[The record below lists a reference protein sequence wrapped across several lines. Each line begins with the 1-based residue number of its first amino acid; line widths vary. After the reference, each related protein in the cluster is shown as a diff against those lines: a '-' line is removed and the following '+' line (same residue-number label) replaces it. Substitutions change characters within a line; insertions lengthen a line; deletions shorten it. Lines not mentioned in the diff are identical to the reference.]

1 MSLTVAIFLE
11 PCGADAEELRHTL
24 ADSVRSTSVDRRYEV
39 LGKTQPWHS
48 FYSHDIHSVP
58 VLRHSLETEFIP
70 QWQAWISDVARVIYS
85 ERMLEN
91 LYSNTLM
98 TRVNI
103 ALHHAIPQRDRCVTI
118 ITCPGAFDS
127 YDPDVKGG
135 KNTVILPDWIA
146 LEGEYKP
153 HDDSFPNLEELA
165 LCGKVVAV
173 GDTKLVS
180 RRLATRGVEEKGK
193 DTIAGTHSC
202 HPSYL
207 AQVQHY
213 AKMLRTRFGFV
224 LTNKE
229 LVLAQFLREE
239 DPAPRLHDERG
250 LRSSTGHPLLPG
262 LPSDFQSSGAE
273 EINERAVDGLNPVYL
288 SQPKRRYDSSDDSTP
303 SRRSPAPFDT
313 LEDQDIDG
321 LPSTPSAP
329 PRVVEYLPSSPPG
342 PSQAVEQPAPRRL
355 VLTPSREIPQYSSP
369 RHVITS
375 PIRRTSGLVSS
386 PYELISSE
394 PIFPQSSG
402 TPYLSSER
410 DHNIGKV
417 LIKSF
422 RIPNPC
428 DRDEIQITEGLQPTK
443 ALFVMLMHA
452 SSVGALGRRIGKD
465 EVPFGGQL
473 VN

>member
-1 MSLTVAIFLE
+1 MSLTVAKFLE
-11 PCGADAEELRHTL
+11 PCGADAEELRHIL
-24 ADSVRSTSVDRRYEV
+24 ADSVRSTSVDGRYEV
-39 LGKTQPWHS
+39 LGKTQPWRS
-48 FYSHDIHSVP
+48 FYSHDTHSVP
-58 VLRHSLETEFIP
+58 FLRDALETEFIP
-70 QWQAWISDVARVIYS
+70 RWQAWISDVARVIHS

-103 ALHHAIPQRDRCVTI
+103 ALHHAIPQKGQCITI

-127 YDPDVKGG
+127 HDPDVKGG

-153 HDDSFPNLEELA
+153 HDDSFPSLEEIA

-180 RRLATRGVEEKGK
+180 RRLATSGVEGKGGK

-239 DPAPRLHDERG
+239 DPAPRLHGERG
-250 LRSSTGHPLLPG
+250 LRSLTGRILHPG
-262 LPSDFQSSGAE
+262 LSSDLQSLGAE
-273 EINERAVDGLNPVYL
+273 ERDEKAVHRLSSAYL
-288 SQPKRRYDSSDDSTP
+288 SHPKRRYNSSDDSTP
-303 SRRSPAPFDT
+303 SRRSPPFDT
-313 LEDQDIDG
+313 LEDEYING

-329 PRVVEYLPSSPPG
+329 PRVVEDLPSSPPG
-342 PSQAVEQPAPRRL
+342 PSQAVERPTPRGL
-355 VLTPSREIPQYSSP
+355 VLTPNREILQSSSP
-369 RHVITS
+369 RHVTNS
-375 PIRRTSGLVSS
+375 SIRRASELVGS
-386 PYELISSE
+386 PYGLISSE

-410 DHNIGKV
+410 DYDIGKV

-422 RIPNPC
+422 RIPNTC
-428 DRDEIQITEGLQPTK
+428 DRDEIQIAEGLQPAK

-465 EVPFGGQL
+465 EVPFGSQ
-473 VN
+473 